1 MEDLSAWSEG
11 EGTPPPPGT
20 GPATQKAAT
29 ALMLRVKKYLP
40 QGSSFQ
46 ASRSE
51 ISCGEEGGMQGMAS
65 VGELEEGSRRRGR
78 GKKRLGV

>member
-1 MEDLSAWSEG
+1 
-11 EGTPPPPGT
+11 
-20 GPATQKAAT
+20 
-29 ALMLRVKKYLP
+29 VKKYLP